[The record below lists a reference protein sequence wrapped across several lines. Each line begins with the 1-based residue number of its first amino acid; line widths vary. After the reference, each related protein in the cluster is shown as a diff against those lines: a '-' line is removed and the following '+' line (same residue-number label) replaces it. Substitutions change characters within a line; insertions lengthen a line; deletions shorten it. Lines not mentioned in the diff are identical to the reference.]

1 MWFLFFTSLANPYP
15 KNIKS
20 TQTPIIRP
28 ISIKAFTYDF
38 PKGGFKIAVECFI
51 WDILKK
57 SQNWQYNTIIIISQC
72 NNREYYT
79 NSNHLSWLIS
89 RIVDSGQHVLKRSDV
104 QLKAPIH
111 NPEKLICIG
120 MNYVDHCLEQN
131 VPLPTEPILFSKFN
145 NAITDPGAPIIY
157 PDETQVCFIVVPS
170 INLICILK

>member
-1 MWFLFFTSLANPYP
+1 M
-15 KNIKS
+15 
-20 TQTPIIRP
+20 
-28 ISIKAFTYDF
+28 
-38 PKGGFKIAVECFI
+38 
-51 WDILKK
+51 
-57 SQNWQYNTIIIISQC
+57 QY

-79 NSNHLSWLIS
+79 NCSNNLSWPIS

-157 PDETQVCFIVVPS
+157 PDETQVCFIVVSS
-170 INLICILK
+170 INLICILKWIKLLLTQYATWYQPLVIFSTVHVVTPHRTKCNKKNFTSPYVA

>member
-1 MWFLFFTSLANPYP
+1 MQRDGYNNKLLHG
-15 KNIKS
+15 NIIKLS
-20 TQTPIIRP
+20 AVNTTQY
-28 ISIKAFTYDF
+28 SHNLLD
-38 PKGGFKIAVECFI
+38 
-51 WDILKK
+51 
-57 SQNWQYNTIIIISQC
+57 
-72 NNREYYT
+72 T
-79 NSNHLSWLIS
+79 NMRYLNF

-157 PDETQVCFIVVPS
+157 PDETQVCVILISNIKFMYTE
-170 INLICILK
+170 INKIYLII

>member
-1 MWFLFFTSLANPYP
+1 MMLFMSLCKPWNTTQCSHNLHNNKLFLNF
-15 KNIKS
+15 
-20 TQTPIIRP
+20 
-28 ISIKAFTYDF
+28 
-38 PKGGFKIAVECFI
+38 
-51 WDILKK
+51 
-57 SQNWQYNTIIIISQC
+57 
-72 NNREYYT
+72 
-79 NSNHLSWLIS
+79 

-157 PDETQVCFIVVPS
+157 PDETQVCFI
-170 INLICILK
+170 LISYY

>member
-1 MWFLFFTSLANPYP
+1 MQRDGYNNKLLHG
-15 KNIKS
+15 NIIKLYAVNT
-20 TQTPIIRP
+20 TQY
-28 ISIKAFTYDF
+28 SHNLLD
-38 PKGGFKIAVECFI
+38 
-51 WDILKK
+51 
-57 SQNWQYNTIIIISQC
+57 
-72 NNREYYT
+72 T
-79 NSNHLSWLIS
+79 NMRYLNF

-157 PDETQVCFIVVPS
+157 PDETQVCVILISNIKFMYTE
-170 INLICILK
+170 INKIYLII

>member
-1 MWFLFFTSLANPYP
+1 MPLQSLPFHRLPSN
-15 KNIKS
+15 
-20 TQTPIIRP
+20 
-28 ISIKAFTYDF
+28 
-38 PKGGFKIAVECFI
+38 
-51 WDILKK
+51 L
-57 SQNWQYNTIIIISQC
+57 QYLNF
-72 NNREYYT
+72 
-79 NSNHLSWLIS
+79 

-157 PDETQVCFIVVPS
+157 PEETQVCIITNLSTTQGIPKHHGIVMG
-170 INLICILK
+170 I

>member
-1 MWFLFFTSLANPYP
+1 MQRDGYNDKLLHG
-15 KNIKS
+15 NIIKLYAVNT
-20 TQTPIIRP
+20 TQY
-28 ISIKAFTYDF
+28 SHNLLD
-38 PKGGFKIAVECFI
+38 
-51 WDILKK
+51 
-57 SQNWQYNTIIIISQC
+57 
-72 NNREYYT
+72 T
-79 NSNHLSWLIS
+79 NMRYLNF

-157 PDETQVCFIVVPS
+157 PDETQVCVILISNIKFMYTE
-170 INLICILK
+170 INKIYLII